1 MDQLLQMIQSADPTD
16 NQSDSVEL
24 LQLEGKDKDEEFE
37 VLKRLMYLTKSL
49 LLTHNVIIIIIII
62 IIHVDDR
69 FPPLVKGRMF
79 ILPGLVF
86 LYTVRISNSPASWP
100 HDPEYNP
107 IENDQGINIIHFT
120 FTGACNQMGPLIDQ
134 KLDDIDR

>member
-37 VLKRLMYLTKSL
+37 VLKRLTYLTKSL
-49 LLTHNVIIIIIII
+49 LLTHNVIIIIII

-79 ILPGLVF
+79 LTSIKVLKPNF
-86 LYTVRISNSPASWP
+86 
-100 HDPEYNP
+100 
-107 IENDQGINIIHFT
+107 
-120 FTGACNQMGPLIDQ
+120 C
-134 KLDDIDR
+134 